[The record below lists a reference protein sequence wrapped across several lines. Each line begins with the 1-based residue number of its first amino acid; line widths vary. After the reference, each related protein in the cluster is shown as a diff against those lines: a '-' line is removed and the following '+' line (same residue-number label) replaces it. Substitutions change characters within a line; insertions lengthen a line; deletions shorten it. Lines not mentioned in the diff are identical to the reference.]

1 MSAQSTATSRRLNVV
16 ITGGSGALA
25 SHIAR
30 LIYAQWQDVQEI
42 RLFDLVPPQQAY
54 LTSIT
59 GYTTGSNDPKVSYYF
74 GDMMDCDTLIA
85 AFAKAD
91 VVIHCAGVVDNG
103 GVMTRRRMSINPA
116 GAKNVIRACLDCG
129 VAALVFSGS
138 LAQVFAAAPLGGSVQ
153 YEELMELPVRAR
165 LLFPH
170 YGESKAAAEKL
181 VLLANASI
189 GTGGTVLYTCSLRMP
204 PMFGEN
210 DQALVPAATR
220 MARAC
225 CGCFVP
231 PNSSAKMQS
240 LYFGNAAWA
249 HVLAAQKLLDEKRKL
264 VVGGKFY
271 YVGDHT
277 PACSMAEFHAQF
289 LIPLGYRVS
298 RIRVPLFLLT
308 LLAFLVELLSLVLAW
323 FKIDWCANLTGASV
337 RYLKL
342 NHTILWQKARV
353 ELGYE
358 PLFPHSTALARSLSY
373 YRHAV

>member
-1 MSAQSTATSRRLNVV
+1 MA

-30 LIYAQWQDVQEI
+30 LIYTQWQDILEL
-42 RLFDLVPPQQAY
+42 RLFDLVPPQQTH

-59 GYTTGSNDPKVSYYF
+59 GYTTTRNDPKVSYYL
-74 GDMMDCDTLIA
+74 GDMMDYGSLTA

-103 GVMTRRRMSINPA
+103 GVVTRRRMTINPA
-116 GAKNVIRACLDCG
+116 GTKNVIQACLDCG
-129 VAALVFSGS
+129 VGALVFSGS
-138 LAQVFAAAPLGGSVQ
+138 LAQVFAATPAGSAVQ
-153 YEELMELPVRAR
+153 YEELMEPPERGS

-170 YGESKAAAEKL
+170 YGGSKAAAERL
-181 VLLANASI
+181 VLMSNASL

-210 DQALVPAATR
+210 DAAFVPVALR

-231 PNSSAKMQS
+231 PNSSANMQS

-249 HVLAAQKLLDEKRKL
+249 HVLAAQKLLDEKRRL

-277 PACSMAEFHAQF
+277 PACTLDRFHAQF
-289 LIPLGYRVS
+289 LIPLGYKVS
-298 RIRVPLFLLT
+298 PIRVPLFVLMV
-308 LLAFLVELLSLVLAW
+308 LAILVEFLSLFMAW
-323 FKIDWCANLTGASV
+323 FKVDWCTNLTRASV

-358 PLFPHSTALARSLSY
+358 PLFPHSTALARSLDY
-373 YRHAV
+373 YRQM

>member
-1 MSAQSTATSRRLNVV
+1 MV
-16 ITGGSGALA
+16 ITGGCGALA

-30 LIYAQWQDVQEI
+30 LIYTQWQGIQEI
-42 RLFDLVPPQQAY
+42 RLFDLVPPQATH

-59 GYTTGSNDPKVSYYF
+59 GYTINRDDPKLSYYQ
-74 GDMMDCDTLIA
+74 GDMMDSGTLRA
-85 AFAKAD
+85 AFAKVD

-116 GAKNVIRACLDCG
+116 GTKNVVHACLDCG
-129 VAALVFSGS
+129 VAALVYAGS
-138 LAQVFAAAPLGGSVQ
+138 AAQVFAASPAGSVQ
-153 YEELMELPVRAR
+153 YEELMEAPEQGS

-170 YGESKAAAEKL
+170 YGGSKAAAERL

-189 GTGGTVLYTCSLRMP
+189 GTGGTLLYTCSLRLP

-210 DQALVPAATR
+210 DNAFVPVALR

-225 CGCFVP
+225 CGHYVA
-231 PNSSAKMQS
+231 PNSGAKMQS

-249 HVLAAQKLLDEKRKL
+249 HVLAAQKLLDEKRRL

-277 PACSMAEFHAQF
+277 PPCTLAQFHAQF
-289 LIPLGYRVS
+289 LIPLGYK
-298 RIRVPLFLLT
+298 ILCFGIPLFVLL
-308 LLAFLVELLSLVLAW
+308 LLAYLVEFLSLFLAL
-323 FKIDWCANLTGASV
+323 FKVNWCTNLTRSSV
-337 RYLKL
+337 GYLKL
-342 NHTILWQKARV
+342 SHTISWQKARV

-358 PLFPHSTALARSLSY
+358 PLFSHSTALARSLDY
-373 YRHAV
+373 YRHTR